1 MGWLIVKHSFGMVFR
16 NFGNA
21 LKVSVGPIMIASAL
35 LYLTILLTGFTPAWA
50 ATSIMLGRNAGTLVA
65 IVAVAVAVYLFVAT
79 WIAVAWHKFIL
90 VEDYPGFLPALSV
103 PSVMAYIRKSF
114 VIGILLLL
122 ALVPMLFVAGLA
134 LGLLGLTQNAMAS
147 LVIGFVLGLLLT
159 YLWLRLA
166 IVLPGV
172 AIGKSMSNRDA
183 WNATAPMSDD
193 IFGASAILV
202 ALNTAISFAA
212 DFVLP
217 TGIVYYLVIVAIN
230 WFTMMVGISL
240 LTTLYGHLVE
250 KRPLV

>member
-1 MGWLIVKHSFGMVFR
+1 MGWLIIKHSFGMVFR

-21 LKVSVGPIMIASAL
+21 LKVSVGPILIASAL
-35 LYLTILLTGFTPAWA
+35 LYLAILLTGFSPAWA
-50 ATSIMLGRNAGTLVA
+50 ATSIMLGRLPGTLVA
-65 IVAVAVAVYLFVAT
+65 VVAVAVAVYLFVAT

-90 VEDYPGFLPALSV
+90 VEDYPGILPALSV
-103 PSVMAYIRKSF
+103 PTVMAYISKSF

-122 ALVPMLFVAGLA
+122 ALVPMLVVAGLV
-134 LGLLGLTQNAMAS
+134 LGLLGLTENAIAS

-159 YLWLRLA
+159 YLWLRLS

-172 AIGKSMSNRDA
+172 AIGKTMTNRQA
-183 WNATAPMSDD
+183 WTATAPMSDD

-202 ALNTAISFAA
+202 AINTVISFAA
-212 DFVLP
+212 DYFLP
-217 TGIVYYLVIVAIN
+217 SGLVYYAVIVAIN

-250 KRPLV
+250 KRPLI

>member
-1 MGWLIVKHSFGMVFR
+1 MGWLIIKHSFGLVFR
-16 NFGNA
+16 NIGDA
-21 LKVSVGPIMIASAL
+21 LKVSVGPIIIASTL

-50 ATSIMLGRNAGTLVA
+50 ATSIMLGRVPGTLVA
-65 IVAVAVAVYLFVAT
+65 VATVAAVVYLFVAT

-90 VEDYPGFLPALSV
+90 IEEYPGLLPALSV
-103 PSVMAYIRKSF
+103 PTIISYVGKSF
-114 VIGILLLL
+114 VIGLLLLL
-122 ALVPMLFVAGLA
+122 ALVPMLFVAGLV
-134 LGLLGLTQNAMAS
+134 LQLLGLIENAMAS

-166 IVLPGV
+166 MVLPGV
-172 AIGKSMSNRDA
+172 AIGKSMSNREA

-202 ALNTAISFAA
+202 AINTAISFAA
-212 DFVLP
+212 DYVLP
-217 TGIVYYLVIVAIN
+217 TGLVYYAVIVAIN

>member
-1 MGWLIVKHSFGMVFR
+1 MGWLIIKHSFGLVFR

-21 LKVSVGPIMIASAL
+21 LKVSVGPIIIASAI
-35 LYLTILLTGFTPAWA
+35 LYGTVLLTGFTPAWA
-50 ATSIMLGRNAGTLVA
+50 ATSIMLGRLPGTL
-65 IVAVAVAVYLFVAT
+65 IAVAAVGVIVYMFVAT

-90 VEDYPGFLPALSV
+90 IEEYPGFLPPLSV
-103 PSVMAYIRKSF
+103 PTVTAYIGKSF
-114 VIGILLLL
+114 VIGLLLLL

-166 IVLPGV
+166 MVLPGV
-172 AIGKSMSNRDA
+172 AIGNSMTNREA
-183 WNATAPMSDD
+183 WTATAPMSDD

-202 ALNTAISFAA
+202 AVNSAISFAA

-217 TGIVYYLVIVAIN
+217 TGIVYYLVILAIN

-240 LTTLYGHLVE
+240 LTTLYGHLIE

>member
-1 MGWLIVKHSFGMVFR
+1 MGWLIIKHSFGLVFR

-21 LKVSVGPIMIASAL
+21 LKVSVGPIIIASAI
-35 LYLTILLTGFTPAWA
+35 LYGTVLLTGFTPAWA
-50 ATSIMLGRNAGTLVA
+50 ATSIMLGRLPGTL
-65 IVAVAVAVYLFVAT
+65 IAVAAVGVIVYLFVAT

-90 VEDYPGFLPALSV
+90 IEEYPGFLPPLSV
-103 PSVMAYIRKSF
+103 STVTAYIGKSF
-114 VIGILLLL
+114 VIGLLLLL

-166 IVLPGV
+166 MVLPGV
-172 AIGKSMSNRDA
+172 AIGNSMTNREA
-183 WNATAPMSDD
+183 WTATAPMSDD

-202 ALNTAISFAA
+202 AVNSAISFAA

-217 TGIVYYLVIVAIN
+217 TGIVYYLVILAIN

-240 LTTLYGHLVE
+240 LTTLYGHLIE